1 MQTINIENILAPT
14 DFSETSVNALHT
26 AAVIAKTHQAQ
37 LTLLHVVNANMLPY
51 GHLDVLPIT
60 SQTFEIISDEYQQGL
75 EDLQK
80 SLTEIYSITV
90 KTISAT
96 GQVTAE
102 ICRVAAENGYDIIV
116 MGSHGASGFR
126 EFFIGTTAYD
136 VVRHAPCPVLT
147 VPPGREWTSFS
158 KVIFPVRNV
167 TQPLE
172 KYAFLRKIIR
182 GNRSEMIVVG
192 VPDSD
197 TANATNLVEEN
208 IRQLQSELKDDQ
220 VTCQFEMLEPG
231 GNAAGNVLRKAQ
243 SHKADLIAITANL
256 DHHIKDFFVGPYAQ
270 QIVNHA
276 RIPVLSIRPVV
287 MPAPAQRLIP
297 VQEYQRQQFHPSVAF
312 PGMAMRSQGD
322 AG

>member
-1 MQTINIENILAPT
+1 MQTIKIEYILAPT

-26 AAVIAKTHQAQ
+26 AAAIAQRHQAQ

-51 GHLDVLPIT
+51 GHIDVLPIT
-60 SQTFEIISDEYQQGL
+60 AQTIEVMCDEYQHGL
-75 EDLQK
+75 DDLQK
-80 SLTEIYSITV
+80 SLSEQFGINV
-90 KTISAT
+90 KTIGSN

-102 ICRVAAENGYDIIV
+102 ICRVAAEHDLIV

-136 VVRHAPCPVLT
+136 VVRYAPCPVLT

-182 GNRSEMIVVG
+182 QNPSEMIVLG
-192 VPDSD
+192 VPEND
-197 TANATNLVEEN
+197 TANATHLVEEN
-208 IRQLQSELKDDQ
+208 IRQLQSELNFDQ
-220 VTCQFEMLEPG
+220 VTCRFEMLEPG
-231 GNAAGNVLRKAQ
+231 GNPAANVLQNAQ
-243 SHKADLIAITANL
+243 THGADLIAITANL
-256 DHHIKDFFVGPYAQ
+256 DHPVKNFFVGPYAQ

-276 RIPVLSIRPVV
+276 PIPVLSIRPVM
-287 MPAPAQRLIP
+287 MPAPAERLIP
-297 VQEYQRQQFHPSVAF
+297 VQEYRSQQVNPALAF
-312 PGMAMRSQGD
+312 PGVAISS
-322 AG
+322 